1 MSKDDNLPTLVAKI
15 GKGLTGVF
23 FRDYLGGS
31 LPAGWQ
37 LDPNVLVLPTMHGD
51 VAAVVHAKAWSPNGR
66 PVGAKLTIDARKEIQ
81 EIAAELAAGLLA
93 NIKTHAD
100 MFAAH
105 DEIRFAL
112 VDGAKQPTRGS
123 EWASG
128 YDLYAVAGAVLNP
141 GQIFVVD
148 TGVILELPRGME
160 GQVRPR
166 SGMTKRGLW
175 VALGTVDADFRGTI
189 GATIANLTRDNQAIE
204 VGDRVAQLVI
214 AEVVHKPWKL
224 VERGE
229 LNATER
235 GDRGWGS
242 TGR

>member
-1 MSKDDNLPTLVAKI
+1 MSKDNLPTLVAKI

-23 FRDYLGGS
+23 FRDYI
-31 LPAGWQ
+31 AGALANGWE
-37 LDPNVLVLPTMHGD
+37 LDPNILVLPAMNGD
-51 VAAVVHAKAWSPNGR
+51 TAAVVHAKVWSPQGR
-66 PVGAKLTIDARKEIQ
+66 PVGAKITINATRSLED
-81 EIAAELAAGLLA
+81 IAAELAASLTA

-100 MFAAH
+100 TFAAH

-112 VDGAKQPTRGS
+112 ADGAKQPTRGS

-128 YDLYAVAGAVLNP
+128 YDLYALSGAVLNP

-148 TGVILELPRGME
+148 TGVILELPRGLE
-160 GQVRPR
+160 AQVRPR

-175 VALGTVDADFRGTI
+175 VALGTVDADYRGTI
-189 GATIANLTRDNQAIE
+189 GATVANLTRENQTIGA
-204 VGDRVAQLVI
+204 GDRVAQLVI

-224 VERGE
+224 VERGD

-242 TGR
+242 TGK